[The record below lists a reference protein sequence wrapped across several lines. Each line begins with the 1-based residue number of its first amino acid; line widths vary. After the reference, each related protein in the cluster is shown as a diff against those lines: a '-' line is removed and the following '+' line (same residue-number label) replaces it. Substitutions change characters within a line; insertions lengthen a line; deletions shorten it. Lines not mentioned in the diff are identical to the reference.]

1 MRRRG
6 ARVTFEATITGGLI
20 GGAIGLG
27 FWAATFTG
35 LDRRFPGAFGSV
47 GLLSL
52 VACCVWF
59 DGWIAVAIG
68 AFCVTL
74 SGLLVLGGGG
84 RGPRRARR
92 LPASRPAGVP
102 ATARRADGWTFAP
115 MPPGS
120 AFATA
125 HAHRALASA
134 TSHSN

>member
-1 MRRRG
+1 
-6 ARVTFEATITGGLI
+6 VTIEATITGALI

-27 FWAATFTG
+27 FWTVTFTG

-52 VACCVWF
+52 VASCLWF

-92 LPASRPAGVP
+92 LPASRPAGVR
-102 ATARRADGWTFAP
+102 AVARRANGWTFAP
-115 MPPGS
+115 MPPRTV
-120 AFATA
+120 FATA
-125 HAHRALASA
+125 QAHRPLASA
-134 TSHSN
+134 ASHGN